1 MRFTR
6 VIPASVHHS
15 SRPLPAVVTD
25 TFRRVATTRHTCSAL
40 MVSHHLD
47 DFLRNEARVSCNP
60 NQTRFAAFLETALC
74 GTLCP
79 NRSPHTLH
87 SKDTASPSPQR
98 GSYPPKCSPR
108 QQPCRIT
115 ATVASLLLPICESAA
130 RTYVLTTTHT
140 ANRNSC
146 VRHTP
151 RCRRSASS
159 ALLSTNTTVVLLSLP
174 QPAPKDTGSRIRCT
188 APCRNN
194 DLPSIQPLTRRET

>member
-15 SRPLPAVVTD
+15 LRPLPAVVTD
-25 TFRRVATTRHTCSAL
+25 TFRRVATTRHTRFVL

-47 DFLRNEARVSCNP
+47 ELLRNKARVSCNP

-74 GTLCP
+74 GALCP

-87 SKDTASPSPQR
+87 VKDTASPSPQR
-98 GSYPPKCSPR
+98 GSYPLKCSPR
-108 QQPCRIT
+108 QQPCHIT
-115 ATVASLLLPICESAA
+115 ATVASLLLPICVIGA

-146 VRHTP
+146 ARHTP
-151 RCRRSASS
+151 RCRSAASS
-159 ALLSTNTTVVLLSLP
+159 APLSTNTTVVPLSLL
-174 QPAPKDTGSRIRCT
+174 QPAPKDTGSRIRRT

-194 DLPSIQPLTRRET
+194 DLSSIQPLTRRKT